1 MPRKG
6 RPVPRGG
13 IVAGF
18 GQQQALA
25 KITAEI
31 RDALSL
37 RKTLVVWLVEESS
50 AASSLTEKLTD
61 EIGRTMGELF
71 SANPDRLETAVV
83 GFGNEVR
90 IATPEPVHE
99 AGPFDRALGEIK
111 RSGGEQA
118 DVFAAVQQ
126 AIEKFLAYRDRDYEV
141 IFVVVG
147 VSSNENQSLA
157 DKAIAALRRKA
168 VSVFGIGPAV
178 PFGHPNFGGRRGQ
191 MLSASSETKRGPVE
205 SLFPE
210 RIQLEIADHQGTQ
223 DLDDSGYGPFSLER
237 LCRQTGGKFFRLH
250 DTNPTGWEV
259 DPRTGDIKSELLRK
273 YAPDYISVE
282 QYQRLLGEN
291 KCRLALRNASL
302 LPPAVGLEAA
312 TTSFNK
318 GKDEATLAKGVTKAQ
333 EAAAVRDQP
342 IQKLYDALIIGEPDR
357 PKLTGRAGRPV
368 TIWPWGKY

>member
-1 MPRKG
+1 
-6 RPVPRGG
+6 
-13 IVAGF
+13 
-18 GQQQALA
+18 
-25 KITAEI
+25 
-31 RDALSL
+31 
-37 RKTLVVWLVEESS
+37 
-50 AASSLTEKLTD
+50 
-61 EIGRTMGELF
+61 MGELF
-71 SANPDRLETAVV
+71 SANPDRLEAAIV

-99 AGPFDRALGEIK
+99 AGPLDRAPGEIK

-118 DVFAAVQQ
+118 DIFAAAQQ

-178 PFGHPNFGGRRGQ
+178 PFGHPNFGRSARTNA
-191 MLSASSETKRGPVE
+191 LASSETKRGPVE

-259 DPRTGDIKSELLRK
+259 DPRTGDIKSELLRE
-273 YAPDYISVE
+273 YRPDYISVE
-282 QYQRLLGEN
+282 QYQRLLAEN
-291 KCRLALRNASL
+291 KCRLAS
-302 LPPAVGLEAA
+302 A
-312 TTSFNK
+312 TPRCCRRRL
-318 GKDEATLAKGVTKAQ
+318 GW
-333 EAAAVRDQP
+333 RR
-342 IQKLYDALIIGEPDR
+342 R
-357 PKLTGRAGRPV
+357 PQVLTREKTRRRSPRV
-368 TIWPWGKY
+368 